1 MYWGLGEGARVV
13 SAWIAIDDSSPDNGC
28 MRAVR
33 TFHLA
38 LLQLTAYAHTLMW
51 YPARVAGGRH
61 PSDAST
67 TAWNVGWR

>member
-33 TFHLA
+33 TFHVA
-38 LLQLTAYAHTLMW
+38 LLRLTVDAYELKI
-51 YPARVAGGRH
+51 RL
-61 PSDAST
+61 SDE
-67 TAWNVGWR
+67 N

>member
-33 TFHLA
+33 RA
-38 LLQLTAYAHTLMW
+38 PPSTL
-51 YPARVAGGRH
+51 H
-61 PSDAST
+61 PGCPSRAML
-67 TAWNVGWR
+67 